1 MRVLLSAVSS
11 SCTPDGVS
19 RHAANVVRCLLLQP
33 EIDRIDCVV
42 GAWQSNSLHSL
53 LGGVDERVNVSIAD
67 TARSAWSRN
76 RWSWSGLPDLAR
88 TFDSDI
94 VHVSYPVPVRKSAF
108 SCPIV
113 ATLHD
118 LYPYDIPE
126 NFGYPKVFI
135 NRLILRHCLQSV
147 DRIACVSDTTAH
159 RLEVHF
165 PQFLYKTLTIPN
177 SVCDPPN
184 VESRRPV
191 GEVNGAPIL
200 LCVAQHRRN
209 KNIPLAINAFH
220 ALLRSRDLPAKSRM
234 LIVGSDGPETERIT
248 DLIERN
254 GLLHNVILSRDLS
267 EAEIHWCYANCEL
280 LIAPS
285 TVEGFGLPIVEAMMH
300 RCRVVCSDIP
310 AFREA
315 GGSYCD
321 YVPLSGDPVE
331 AFAKAASK
339 ALISRR
345 FRLAQA
351 DRFSSALVGKGYLRL
366 YRELLQAGTT
376 RLSQHRPGSTPAF
389 LRGKP

>member
-1 MRVLLSAVSS
+1 MKVLLSAVSS
-11 SCTPDGVS
+11 SSTPDGVS

-33 EIDRIDCVV
+33 EIDHIDFVV
-42 GAWQSNSLHSL
+42 GAWQSDSLQSL
-53 LGGVDERVNVSIAD
+53 LGDVDERVSISIAH
-67 TARSAWSRN
+67 TTRSAWSRN

-94 VHVSYPVPVRKSAF
+94 VHVSYPVPIRKAAL

-135 NRLILRHCLQSV
+135 NRLILRQCLQSV

-165 PQFLYKTLTIPN
+165 PQFLHKALTIPN

-184 VESRRPV
+184 AESYRPV
-191 GEVNGAPIL
+191 SEVLGEPIL

-209 KNIPLAINAFH
+209 KNIPVAIHAFH
-220 ALLRSRDLPAKSRM
+220 ALLKSRGLPAESRL
-234 LIVGSDGPETERIT
+234 LIVGADGPETTRIT
-248 DLIERN
+248 SLIERT
-254 GLLHNVILSRDLS
+254 GLRRNVILLRDLS
-267 EAEIHWCYANCEL
+267 EAEIHWCYANCDL

-285 TVEGFGLPIVEAMMH
+285 TVEGFGLPIVEAMLH

-315 GGSYCD
+315 AGSYCD
-321 YVPLSGDPVE
+321 YVSLSGDSVE
-331 AFAKAASK
+331 AFAKAVHK
-339 ALISRR
+339 ALLSRR
-345 FRLAQA
+345 FRSAQTA
-351 DRFSSALVGKGYLRL
+351 RFSSTLAGKGYLRL
-366 YRELLQAGTT
+366 YRELLQSRTA
-376 RLSQHRPGSTPAF
+376 RLSPNHSGSTPA
-389 LRGKP
+389 LQRSKP